1 MTLHMMRF
9 VALYEM
15 RNLTETI
22 EIANNSAQL
31 KASHSSSK
39 LLILSILAGMFIAF
53 GAIFYLNITSYG
65 GNIGAM
71 KILGGLGFSLGL
83 ILVVIAGA
91 ELFTGNN
98 LLIVA
103 LLNKKITFRQLM
115 KNWTIVY
122 LGNFFGS
129 VLIAAIFYGT
139 NQHLGLEGELSALG
153 FRAQNIAIAK
163 MSVSIDAIFFRA
175 ILCNTLV
182 CLAVWMAMVAKS
194 FSGKVL
200 GIIFPIAGFVAMGFE
215 HCIANMF
222 FIPYGLMTLGSEVSG
237 IGYYSMMT
245 SNIMPVTL
253 GNMVGGVLFVALP
266 YWYVS
271 KKS

>member
-1 MTLHMMRF
+1 MRK
-9 VALYEM
+9 LS
-15 RNLTETI
+15 ETI
-22 EIANNSAQL
+22 EIANDAAQI
-31 KASHSSSK
+31 KASHTNSK
-39 LLILSILAGMFIAF
+39 LFVLSILAGMFIAF

-65 GNIGAM
+65 GNTGVM
-71 KILGGLGFSLGL
+71 KLLGGLGFSLGL

-98 LLIVA
+98 LLVVA
-103 LLNKKITFRQLM
+103 LLNRKISFKQLM

-122 LGNFFGS
+122 FGNFLGS
-129 VLIAAIFYGT
+129 VLIAGIFYGT
-139 NQHLGLEGELSALG
+139 NHHLNISGDLSALG
-153 FRAQNIAIAK
+153 ARAQDIAISK
-163 MSVSIDAIFFRA
+163 ISIPIYAIIFRA

-222 FIPYGLMTLGSEVSG
+222 FIPYGLMLLNTNSSDFG
-237 IGYYSMMT
+237 IFEMMT
-245 SNIMPVTL
+245 TNILPVTF
-253 GNMVGGVLFVALP
+253 GNIIGGVLFVGLP
-266 YWYVS
+266 YWFVS
-271 KKS
+271 KK